1 MPRGFGFGRRGQGRG
16 RFWCRRFAMVTWFNK
31 AGSQSK
37 AIGGQVN
44 LGNQQFGYGYN
55 RMLKAMEIG
64 DPERA
69 MFGLGPCGELAYQ
82 EYKKRK
88 NEGEEKS

>member
-1 MPRGFGFGRRGQGRG
+1 MPRGFGFGRRGL
-16 RFWCRRFAMVTWFNK
+16 WCRRFAMLSWIGKGNSNVQNSIANDQLSFNAK
-31 AGSQSK
+31 
-37 AIGGQVN
+37 
-44 LGNQQFGYGYN
+44 QFGYGYN
-55 RMLKAMEIG
+55 RIIKAIEVG

-88 NEGEEKS
+88 SSEKQES

>member
-1 MPRGFGFGRRGQGRG
+1 MWGRFGRGRRFLGRSGLGRGFGYMRWLRAQE
-16 RFWCRRFAMVTWFNK
+16 V
-31 AGSQSK
+31 
-37 AIGGQVN
+37 
-44 LGNQQFGYGYN
+44 
-55 RMLKAMEIG
+55 G

-88 NEGEEKS
+88 QENKSSSDQQ

>member
-1 MPRGFGFGRRGQGRG
+1 MPRGFGFGRRGGR
-16 RFWCRRFAMVTWFNK
+16 RFWCRRFAMITWFNK
-31 AGSQSK
+31 ASPQSK
-37 AIGGQVN
+37 VINGQIN
-44 LGNQQFGYGYN
+44 FGNQQFGYGYN

-88 NEGEEKS
+88 SEEGKS